1 MKRTNSRLADSYR
14 EAGYYST
21 LWDGRSASGIAV
33 GSGVYF
39 ARLKVTGSTGK
50 VLHSQ
55 TIKLLLTK

>member
-21 LWDGRSASGIAV
+21 IWDGRSTSGIAV

-50 VLHSQ
+50 VLYSQ